1 MQPSAE
7 ELDSCV
13 FNQLTRNL
21 HARRNSAFANVLISA
36 WTHGIIPH
44 PGTVWFSH
52 NWIRIDEETFSK
64 SVPVFV
70 TLPGKPGQ
78 KGDEVSI
85 GRTSSIPLSQHT
97 CQKRG
102 NILLW
107 LKADYTLWGHIDGS
121 VPISLSGILVKKTL
135 SYSSVLI
142 VWFFLPPMCWRRVW
156 GRNFL
161 SESRSMSYLCYLLDL

>member
-52 NWIRIDEETFSK
+52 NWISIDEETFSK

-97 CQKRG
+97 CQKQRKYTSVAESWLYPQRPHRWQRA
-102 NILLW
+102 NSLLW
-107 LKADYTLWGHIDGS
+107 H
-121 VPISLSGILVKKTL
+121 SGQKKTL
-135 SYSSVLI
+135 I
-142 VWFFLPPMCWRRVW
+142 FFRFDCFDCFLPPMCWRRVW

-161 SESRSMSYLCYLLDL
+161 SESQSII

>member
-107 LKADYTLWGHIDGS
+107 LKADYTLWGHIVGS
-121 VPISLSGILVKKTL
+121 VPISLSGILVKKNSL
-135 SYSSVLI
+135 IFFRFDCLICSYHQCVGVECEAEI
-142 VWFFLPPMCWRRVW
+142 FFQGVNL
-156 GRNFL
+156 
-161 SESRSMSYLCYLLDL
+161 